1 MNHKISLGVTISICA
16 IVCALTFIITSFFS
30 LRSFNEKVQAV
41 KEKAEKY
48 ERLEALDLY
57 VREHY
62 YLADID
68 EEGVMDGI
76 LKGYV
81 AGLGDPYSNYM
92 TAEEYAAQNE
102 KESGKSVGIGVSVT
116 QNDDGLPELVE
127 IYEDS
132 PADEAGLQVG
142 DVLTSVDGKTVEE
155 LGYEEAIDRVRG
167 DEGTEVVLT
176 FDRAGR
182 SVTFHITR
190 ASFDVKSV
198 SAQLMDDGIGYIRIR
213 SFRENTAEQFS
224 AAVDEMVLGGA
235 ESLLFDVRSNGGG
248 LLEALEKMLDPLL
261 PEGVIATATYQDGTT
276 ETVVYS
282 DAEEIKLPMVI
293 LVDGGTAS
301 AAELFSA
308 SLRDFKDAKLVGTQT
323 YGKGVMQVTRRMED
337 GGGLKLTVATYQTT
351 RSDCYNGVGLEPDLI
366 VEPDEDTVVN
376 DADPEHD
383 PALAAALEML
393 TEEDTD
399 GRD

>member
-1 MNHKISLGVTISICA
+1 M
-16 IVCALTFIITSFFS
+16 
-30 LRSFNEKVQAV
+30 
-41 KEKAEKY
+41 
-48 ERLEALDLY
+48 
-57 VREHY
+57 
-62 YLADID
+62 
-68 EEGVMDGI
+68 
-76 LKGYV
+76 
-81 AGLGDPYSNYM
+81 
-92 TAEEYAAQNE
+92 
-102 KESGKSVGIGVSVT
+102 
-116 QNDDGLPELVE
+116 
-127 IYEDS
+127 
-132 PADEAGLQVG
+132 
-142 DVLTSVDGKTVEE
+142 
-155 LGYEEAIDRVRG
+155 
-167 DEGTEVVLT
+167 
-176 FDRAGR
+176 
-182 SVTFHITR
+182 TFHITR
-190 ASFDVKSV
+190 ASFDIKTV
-198 SAQLMDDGIGYIRIR
+198 STQLMDEGVGYIRIR

-282 DAEEIKLPMVI
+282 DAEEIKIPMVI